1 MKLKRPRFLALIL
14 LEESLNG
21 PFVFVLPLVLA
32 PIVVILLYASSSFS
46 SSSSFFQ
53 VFQLLKLRLI
63 LKPFK
68 LLLLIL
74 APPMFL

>member
-32 PIVVILLYASSSFS
+32 PIVVILLYASSS
-46 SSSSFFQ
+46 SSFFQ

-68 LLLLIL
+68 LLLFIF
-74 APPMFL
+74 APPMVL